1 MNLNS
6 TITIVNDTIKL
17 KINNGDLK
25 IDKIT
30 KSTIGTINTSVVN
43 ALIGIFNTIA
53 VGIINVITNDVG
65 LSLNNT
71 LKRIGITFISFGK
84 TTLTP

>member
-17 KINNGDLK
+17 KINNADLK